1 MEATHVF
8 PWLLVPAIFFARVFD
23 VSLGTF
29 RTIIAFRGYR
39 FLALVIGFVESTVW
53 VLAISQVISNLDHWM
68 LILAYASGFACGTW
82 VGISLESRVGIGSEL
97 IRAIS
102 FSGRGRLASHL
113 RQVGY
118 SAINLEGDAGSSEN
132 VEVVLVV
139 EKRKEMPR
147 LIQAI
152 REVDPDAVLTI
163 TDVKSVHSPALPSVH
178 TGPAIRGGWRKQA
191 RRK

>member
-1 MEATHVF
+1 MEAHHVF

-39 FLALVIGFVESTVW
+39 FLALVIGFVESAVW
-53 VLAISQVISNLDHWM
+53 VVAISQVINNLNHWT
-68 LILAYASGFACGTW
+68 LILAYAGGFACGTW
-82 VGISLESRVGIGSEL
+82 VGISLETRVGIGSEL

-102 FSGRGRLASHL
+102 YRGRGMLASHL
-113 RQVGY
+113 RGKGY
-118 SAINLEGDAGSSEN
+118 SAINLEGDAGADEH

-152 REVDPDAVLTI
+152 REVDSDAVLTI
-163 TDVKSVHSPALPSVH
+163 TDVKSVHSPVLPHVQA
-178 TGPAIRGGWRKQA
+178 GPAITGGWRKRM